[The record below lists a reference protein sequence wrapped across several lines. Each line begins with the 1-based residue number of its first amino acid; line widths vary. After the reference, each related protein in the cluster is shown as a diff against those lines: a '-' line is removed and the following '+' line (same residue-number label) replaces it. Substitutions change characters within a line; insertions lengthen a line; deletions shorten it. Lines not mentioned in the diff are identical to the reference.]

1 MNKHTRKR
9 NHGGKRNSKRRQK
22 RISKK
27 MKGSANLS
35 YYANRLVSKI
45 TGRPNTKFLYKL
57 GLDIDK
63 LNKDAF
69 YLHADHVNTVG
80 LRLQFI
86 INVSKIISE
95 KARDIY
101 VIERN
106 SIIPG
111 DSNSTA
117 DPAMITLQY
126 FDEITVHKILDACC
140 EKLGYVTDNYNNY
153 IQIDINIGK
162 KILLYADR
170 VFDNIHKNIIEN
182 SRINS
187 ITIVSILPKIIRD
200 SISTVAP

>member
-1 MNKHTRKR
+1 
-9 NHGGKRNSKRRQK
+9 
-22 RISKK
+22 
-27 MKGSANLS
+27 MKGSANLP

>member
-35 YYANRLVSKI
+35 YYANQLVSKI
-45 TGRPNTKFLYKL
+45 NGKPSTKFLYKL

-86 INVSKIISE
+86 INASKIISK

-101 VIERN
+101 DIERI
-106 SIIPG
+106 SIAPG
-111 DSNSTA
+111 NSNSRA
-117 DPAMITLQY
+117 DPAMIALRY

-153 IQIDINIGK
+153 TQIDINIGK

-182 SRINS
+182 SSINS
-187 ITIVSILPKIIRD
+187 ITKDSILPKIIRD
-200 SISTVAP
+200 SITTVAP